1 MYSSDRGEGEG
12 SGEMTKK
19 KKKKILKS
27 GTKVNNGEE
36 IADWQTEEKMLGQ
49 TSS

>member
-1 MYSSDRGEGEG
+1 M
-12 SGEMTKK
+12 KK
-19 KKKKILKS
+19 KKEIKKKHIYRKR